1 MLVNS
6 HSYYSLRYGVL
17 SPKEWLAFFESQPWP
32 TMAITDIN
40 NTSACMTVLYL
51 LRNHAKKRAVIGVD
65 FRNGITPCY
74 VALAKNWEGFRQIN
88 DHLSEH
94 LHRKQRFSSRAP
106 VAALKDAWII
116 YPLESLPA
124 DASLASN
131 ELIGVGADQLRFL
144 HLSPLSLIHI

>member
-94 LHRKQRFSSRAP
+94 P
-106 VAALKDAWII
+106 VSYTHLT
-116 YPLESLPA
+116 LPTKR
-124 DASLASN
+124 
-131 ELIGVGADQLRFL
+131 IV
-144 HLSPLSLIHI
+144 

>member
-17 SPKEWLAFFESQPWP
+17 SPKEWLAFFESEPWT

-74 VALAKNWEGFRQIN
+74 VHWLKIGKAFARSMITYQNISIESSAFHRALQSQ
-88 DHLSEH
+88 HLKTPGSFI
-94 LHRKQRFSSRAP
+94 L
-106 VAALKDAWII
+106 
-116 YPLESLPA
+116 
-124 DASLASN
+124 
-131 ELIGVGADQLRFL
+131 
-144 HLSPLSLIHI
+144 